1 MLPLFSPLPASCEYP
16 NVGDGAVALREVG
29 QAASCGRQFWRV
41 SAFAFAF
48 DSIGIGSVTVSL
60 SARFGRVS
68 SFHVNRQTN
77 LSLVQVRNQLF
88 LSLIHI

>member
-1 MLPLFSPLPASCEYP
+1 VLPLFSPLPASCEYP

-88 LSLIHI
+88 S